1 MDLRRVPVQ
10 INVCNVYILER
21 DWPSGVCQRGK
32 VEGLGAREGE
42 RERKWR
48 GCMGAREGGREG
60 VRGYRKG
67 YRDVLLVGS
76 GSVRDVMSTSL

>member
-42 RERKWR
+42 REKVERLH
-48 GCMGAREGGREG
+48 GCERVSE
-60 VRGYRKG
+60 
-67 YRDVLLVGS
+67 
-76 GSVRDVMSTSL
+76 